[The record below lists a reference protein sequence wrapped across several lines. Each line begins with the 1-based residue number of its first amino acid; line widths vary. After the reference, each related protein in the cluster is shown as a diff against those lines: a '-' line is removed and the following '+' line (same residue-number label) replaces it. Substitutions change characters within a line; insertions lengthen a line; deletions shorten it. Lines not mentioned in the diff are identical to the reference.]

1 MSPPS
6 LSHMPRY
13 GMRTHA
19 QSFNYF
25 EELDQVIV
33 SVGLVVPRPDAFE
46 DFIKVIHAC
55 ERVVVSA
62 AVQC

>member
-1 MSPPS
+1 MTS
-6 LSHMPRY
+6 LSHTPRY
-13 GMRTHA
+13 GMLTHTHA

-55 ERVVVSA
+55 ERVVVV
-62 AVQC
+62 VQC